1 MAERNS
7 VWIAVELAFHH
18 YEPDNFTQ
26 ETLFMNVQSPGT
38 EREHVEVFPLGS
50 VGLELYEKQ
59 MIIPDNFGYPVQ
71 PYILD
76 DDNHVVATPD
86 EIGHFDHPVFEDEYQ
101 VFSYKEMNIIMRD
114 FNGLCEILVDEKELE
129 DNFIQPVYIDE
140 LVVLRGLSP
149 EEDDEPD

>member
-1 MAERNS
+1 
-7 VWIAVELAFHH
+7 
-18 YEPDNFTQ
+18 
-26 ETLFMNVQSPGT
+26 
-38 EREHVEVFPLGS
+38 
-50 VGLELYEKQ
+50 

-114 FNGLCEILVDEKELE
+114 FDGLCEILVDEQELE